1 MGREPP
7 AHVLDAAAGP
17 DALERV
23 HGLIDS
29 LWADTP
35 DVADADRIGFE
46 TAVIEIAANILE
58 HACGGIHV
66 DMRLEVRAHADRVE
80 ARFTDT
86 GHPTLVDLASA
97 EMPGELA
104 EDGRGLAL
112 ARAAVDELS
121 YQRDGA
127 VNRWR
132 IVRRRR

>member
-1 MGREPP
+1 MGREP
-7 AHVLDAAAGP
+7 AARVLDAAAGP
-17 DALERV
+17 DALEHV
-23 HGLIDS
+23 HGLIAS
-29 LWADTP
+29 LWADAP
-35 DVADADRIGFE
+35 DVAQADRIGFE

-58 HACGGIHV
+58 HACSGVRV
-66 DMRLEVRAHADRVE
+66 DMRLEVDAHADRVE

-86 GHPTLVDLASA
+86 GRPTLVDLAA
-97 EMPGELA
+97 AAMPGELA

-121 YQRDGA
+121 YERDGA

>member
-1 MGREPP
+1 MLE
-7 AHVLDAAAGP
+7 AAAGP
-17 DALERV
+17 DALEHV
-23 HGLIDS
+23 HALIAS
-29 LWADTP
+29 LWTDAP
-35 DVADADRIGFE
+35 GVGDADRIGFE

-58 HACGGIHV
+58 HACAGAGV
-66 DMRLEVRAHADRVE
+66 DMRLEVRAHADRLE

-86 GHPTLVDLASA
+86 GRPSLVDLASA
-97 EMPGELA
+97 AMPGELA

-121 YQRDGA
+121 YERDGA

>member
-1 MGREPP
+1 MGREPL

-17 DALERV
+17 DALSRV
-23 HGLIDS
+23 HGLIAA
-29 LWADTP
+29 LWADAP
-35 DVADADRIGFE
+35 DVSDADRIGFE

-58 HACGGIHV
+58 HACAGIRV
-66 DMRLEVRAHADRVE
+66 DMRLVISAHADRVE

-86 GHPTLVDLASA
+86 GRPSLVDLAA
-97 EMPGELA
+97 TAMPGELA

-112 ARAAVDELS
+112 AQAAVDELS
-121 YQRDGA
+121 YERDGA